1 MHPVIQNILDI
12 AQTMLKWLCS
22 PDNAHMVILIFVT
35 VVSIGLITTGWYS
48 NRDKAEPVPTPDP
61 YTVLYTQIGTWM
73 LMLCILA
80 VVFTILKLAEKPQ

>member
-48 NRDKAEPVPTPDP
+48 NKDTPDP

-73 LMLCILA
+73 LMLCILV
-80 VVFTILKLAEKPQ
+80 VVFRILKLVEKPQ